1 MNELISTISLT
12 TISNLLIALL
22 LGYLIGSIPIA
33 VLVSKKQGFDIF
45 STGTGLPGAAN
56 VFRNVGKKSGV
67 IVGYGDVAKGILTI
81 ITAQKLGITNEL
93 VLLPGLAALFGHWRS
108 IFTHFKGGDGLS
120 TLIGIT
126 IASLPAIGF
135 PIMCIGASIAAI
147 SRLKKKHASLWGGFS
162 AYSLLIASV
171 LIYPESTMMIIGL
184 NCLGLLV
191 LFHGMNGHKQRKS
204 SLLLTDSILN
214 TNLIKEYPH
223 YDK

>member
-1 MNELISTISLT
+1 MNEIITTLPISTFP
-12 TISNLLIALL
+12 NLLIAVL

-33 VLVSKKQGFDIF
+33 MLVSKQQGFDIF
-45 STGTGLPGAAN
+45 ATGTGLPGAAN

-81 ITAQKLGITNEL
+81 ITAQKLGINNEMI
-93 VLLPGLAALFGHWRS
+93 LLPGLASLFGHWRS
-108 IFTHFKGGDGLS
+108 IFTHFRGGDGLS
-120 TLIGIT
+120 TLIGIA

-162 AYSLLIASV
+162 AYSLLIGSV
-171 LIYPESTMMIIGL
+171 IIYPETFLMIIGL

-191 LFHGMNGHKQRKS
+191 LFHGMYGHKQRKNA
-204 SLLLTDSILN
+204 LLLPESILS
-214 TNLIKEYPH
+214 TNLIKEHPN